1 MDKAL
6 KAKEKADAAQ
16 KEVDEI
22 NQRNFQ
28 AMIEQ
33 CRVNIG
39 KKGEQMDFMSRLHRE
54 RNEAILEEKLLRAQE
69 AAEILPKEV
78 EERQIRAEEL
88 VRLRNDEIRA
98 LKHRQVI
105 RDQNIELKEL
115 ESQLKSSYAA
125 KSAQVQ
131 LREREAIRADEKYRE
146 YQTSVMRSRWYND
159 DAFDQHLA
167 AVERDKNMRYRNA
180 LQDQLVVNETMR
192 RQRTEEWHR
201 ERKIVEQISEVLRN
215 EDVDTASEKK
225 EKTARIQAEREAFFR
240 AMKTWKS
247 KEREALL
254 DEFSRQAK
262 IIAKKEA
269 EEKNRAVVKAG
280 KSDVREEIMERA
292 ARRMLDDETRR
303 NEKEDIVN
311 ELFDE
316 EWNSKVAMELKDA
329 AARKEA
335 VKRELLADMER
346 QKVLVSESRAKSLA
360 VDAAFGKYLV
370 EQSEAADKKE
380 SEKSDERRR
389 RGLQYGRDLKTVR
402 DEQRALHAEE
412 VLLTQAIQ
420 RQDDQREV
428 ERLKEVS
435 LERSK
440 ILYEHA
446 PNLKGF
452 LKAGT
457 LRTEDL
463 EYMKMQQCSSN

>member
-1 MDKAL
+1 
-6 KAKEKADAAQ
+6 
-16 KEVDEI
+16 
-22 NQRNFQ
+22 
-28 AMIEQ
+28 
-33 CRVNIG
+33 
-39 KKGEQMDFMSRLHRE
+39 
-54 RNEAILEEKLLRAQE
+54 
-69 AAEILPKEV
+69 
-78 EERQIRAEEL
+78 
-88 VRLRNDEIRA
+88 
-98 LKHRQVI
+98 
-105 RDQNIELKEL
+105 
-115 ESQLKSSYAA
+115 
-125 KSAQVQ
+125 
-131 LREREAIRADEKYRE
+131 
-146 YQTSVMRSRWYND
+146 MRSRWYND
-159 DAFDQHLA
+159 GAFDQHLA

-280 KSDVREEIMERA
+280 KSDVREEIMERT

-389 RGLQYGRDLKTVR
+389 RGSETRCRSARKMYKKRFTPASLIVRLFFVQGLQYGRDLKTVR

>member
-1 MDKAL
+1 
-6 KAKEKADAAQ
+6 
-16 KEVDEI
+16 
-22 NQRNFQ
+22 
-28 AMIEQ
+28 
-33 CRVNIG
+33 
-39 KKGEQMDFMSRLHRE
+39 
-54 RNEAILEEKLLRAQE
+54 
-69 AAEILPKEV
+69 
-78 EERQIRAEEL
+78 
-88 VRLRNDEIRA
+88 
-98 LKHRQVI
+98 
-105 RDQNIELKEL
+105 
-115 ESQLKSSYAA
+115 
-125 KSAQVQ
+125 
-131 LREREAIRADEKYRE
+131 
-146 YQTSVMRSRWYND
+146 MRSRWYND

-280 KSDVREEIMERA
+280 KSDVREEIMERT